1 MPHLAVFERIRLVDL
16 YNNLQTHTENKFKV
30 LSMMAEAKYGIR
42 ISAKRARDVID
53 KWFCRFNLGDRH
65 KANKQKLFIKKY

>member
-16 YNNLQTHTENKFKV
+16 YNYLQTHTENKFKV

-42 ISAKRARDVID
+42 ISAKRAD
-53 KWFCRFNLGDRH
+53 
-65 KANKQKLFIKKY
+65 NKKINN